1 MPKCP
6 HSLDSGNATRTTE
19 TSSVHGI
26 LKIMLYKSALR
37 RQVNEIGWGMTKAC
51 IILSPSVAE
60 KII

>member
-6 HSLDSGNATRTTE
+6 HPLDAGNATRTTE

-37 RQVNEIGWGMTKAC
+37 QVNEVGWGMIKAC

-60 KII
+60 NII